1 MTVAEVGIHS
11 SGNGEL
17 NLFPLP
23 LPDRPRMPA
32 NMTHLSKSFMK
43 DDRKTVLKGV
53 KGRKPGQESQIRT
66 PSTTGTTC
74 AYRIYLA

>member
-43 DDRKTVLKGV
+43 DDRKTVLKGEGSGGEC
-53 KGRKPGQESQIRT
+53 KKRK
-66 PSTTGTTC
+66 
-74 AYRIYLA
+74 

>member
-23 LPDRPRMPA
+23 LPDRPRMPST
-32 NMTHLSKSFMK
+32 MTHLSKSLMK
-43 DDRKTVLKGV
+43 DDRKTVLKGEGRRCV
-53 KGRKPGQESQIRT
+53 KERQEARPRVSNT
-66 PSTTGTTC
+66 VNF
-74 AYRIYLA
+74 YYYM